1 MNYSNIKPIIKKSL
15 LAVIDA
21 ALAVIA
27 LWFAV
32 MLKFDYLQHVEPM
45 IRQPEIVGLVML
57 LSFAIFY
64 FFGFYQ
70 HIWRYASINQYL
82 VLFAGT
88 LIQGVLV
95 AAVLSWRKI
104 EYPGSVFIIYW
115 LFLFLCVTGIRI
127 IYRMIMSSAFRE
139 SRHARQKSKS
149 YLSSEIGKLGTEE
162 VNNQSEDRSDP
173 IRVLIIGVGYAGS
186 QIIREL
192 QEHPGSRQVVAAI
205 DDNREKHHY
214 KMRGVPVVGDRSMII
229 SAVKH
234 YRVDEIILAI
244 PSASSH
250 DQREILD
257 ICAKTG
263 CELRQVPLLSDLID
277 GRVSISDIRH
287 VEIADLLGR
296 EQILL
301 DNKEIEGTLENK
313 TILVTGG
320 GGSIGS
326 EICRQVASFN
336 PKKLIVFDIYENN
349 AYDLQQQLLS
359 RYKDLDLLVL
369 IGSVRDRSRLET
381 VFAECRPD
389 VVFHAAAHKH
399 VPLMED
405 SPSEAVK
412 NNVLGTYNTALAA
425 ARNRVERFVLISTDK
440 AVNPTNVMGSTKRL
454 AEMVIQHMAVMFPQT
469 TFAAVRFGNVLG
481 SNGSV
486 IPLFKRQ
493 IREEGKVTVTHPDI
507 TRYFMTIPEA
517 SRLVIQAGAQARG
530 GEVFVLDMGE
540 PVKIVDLAR
549 DLIRLSGL
557 EPDIDIPIVYT
568 GLRPGEKMY
577 EELYLDRE
585 GLDKTKHDK
594 IFVLKPVNDQVAI
607 NEEIIHLQQI
617 IGWSYAEFDRLLNR
631 LKFKSE
637 VSASAYLADPSA
649 EE

>member
-1 MNYSNIKPIIKKSL
+1 
-15 LAVIDA
+15 
-21 ALAVIA
+21 
-27 LWFAV
+27 
-32 MLKFDYLQHVEPM
+32 
-45 IRQPEIVGLVML
+45 ML

-115 LFLFLCVTGIRI
+115 LFLFLGVTGIRI

-139 SRHARQKSKS
+139 TRHARQKSKS

-162 VNNQSEDRSDP
+162 LNNQSEDRSDP

-313 TILVTGG
+313 
-320 GGSIGS
+320 
-326 EICRQVASFN
+326 QF
-336 PKKLIVFDIYENN
+336 
-349 AYDLQQQLLS
+349 
-359 RYKDLDLLVL
+359 
-369 IGSVRDRSRLET
+369 
-381 VFAECRPD
+381 
-389 VVFHAAAHKH
+389 
-399 VPLMED
+399 
-405 SPSEAVK
+405 
-412 NNVLGTYNTALAA
+412 
-425 ARNRVERFVLISTDK
+425 
-440 AVNPTNVMGSTKRL
+440 
-454 AEMVIQHMAVMFPQT
+454 
-469 TFAAVRFGNVLG
+469 
-481 SNGSV
+481 
-486 IPLFKRQ
+486 
-493 IREEGKVTVTHPDI
+493 
-507 TRYFMTIPEA
+507 
-517 SRLVIQAGAQARG
+517 
-530 GEVFVLDMGE
+530 
-540 PVKIVDLAR
+540 
-549 DLIRLSGL
+549 
-557 EPDIDIPIVYT
+557 
-568 GLRPGEKMY
+568 
-577 EELYLDRE
+577 
-585 GLDKTKHDK
+585 
-594 IFVLKPVNDQVAI
+594 
-607 NEEIIHLQQI
+607 
-617 IGWSYAEFDRLLNR
+617 
-631 LKFKSE
+631 
-637 VSASAYLADPSA
+637 
-649 EE
+649 